1 MSLDKSTIQAL
12 PKVLLH
18 EHLDGSMRPQ
28 TIIELAKDAKYTK
41 LPTADPTALA
51 NWFYQGAYR
60 GDLTGYLEGFTH
72 TIAVTQTAEALETGC
87 LRGGGGPEE

>member
-1 MSLDKSTIQAL
+1 MFLDKSTIQAL

-41 LPTADPTALA
+41 LPTADPAALA
-51 NWFYQGAYR
+51 DWFYQGAYR
-60 GDLTGYLEGFTH
+60 GDLARLPGGLCPH
-72 TIAVTQTAEALETGC
+72 H
-87 LRGGGGPEE
+87 RGNPDG